1 MTFVSDH
8 RGVVARIGLVIVC
21 MGAVGCSAFASA
33 SRTDDELDRDRT
45 TTTSD
50 RLVSAPAAP
59 TVTQRP
65 RIRDDDITDVAVLAG
80 RMAEGTAGD
89 QEWIEILA
97 ELRTR
102 SWLAIRYPGRYEL
115 TEIYSEEWAVD
126 HGLELEQELLQ
137 LGVYFDEPL
146 PRLLSVTRT
155 RQLGNLVEVEVI
167 LEAGQASIRQEIDD
181 VLLSTLPGGTQRG
194 LFTLGQD
201 GSSGRW
207 RIHSVIE
214 LQVLDG
220 SEEEELNP

>member
-8 RGVVARIGLVIVC
+8 RGVVARAGLVIVC

-102 SWLAIRYPGRYEL
+102 SWLATRYPGRYSL
-115 TEIYSEEWAVD
+115 IEIYSEEWAAD
-126 HGLELEQELLQ
+126 HAFELEQESLQ
-137 LGVYFDEPL
+137 LGVYLDEPL
-146 PRLLSVTRT
+146 PRLLSVAKTG
-155 RQLGNLVEVEVI
+155 QLGDLIELEVI
-167 LEAGQASIRQEIDD
+167 LTAGKASIRQDVDD
-181 VLLSTLPGGTQRG
+181 ALLGVLPGGTRTG
-194 LFTLGQD
+194 LFILGQQ
-201 GSSGRW
+201 SSTGRW
-207 RIHSVIE
+207 RIHSVTE
-214 LQVLDG
+214 LQIHDG
-220 SEEEELNP
+220 SEAEDSNP